1 MSKKHEFSIRNGDE
15 KMRVMSIGCQNQT
28 QNQDFKKQSPNFSSK
43 NVCAEFLDDFT
54 GASFTCEMP
63 GIATLRNELIL
74 LFDKSDSRPFKENIK
89 SLIRKISNSDLITF
103 LKGEERSELQSL
115 GTTDFEGVEKLVG
128 KFTNDAED
136 VDEGTI
142 TKMKT
147 PLYEIQQKAY
157 NKIHELLPKE
167 VQKEIE
173 KLGDDKNAVEEA
185 ISDAI
190 ENIDDETTNE
200 AITEILGETNK
211 EIVTFINKAI
221 LGEA

>member
-1 MSKKHEFSIRNGDE
+1 
-15 KMRVMSIGCQNQT
+15 MRVMSIGCQNQT